1 MHYLRKIV
9 NLSDG
14 EQIAID
20 LYPPNFYLDKKETP
34 IVLFMPGVVGNSS
47 GFYILRICELL
58 RKNIGWRTA
67 IFNRRGFGGMP
78 ILGNRLCGYELTEDF
93 RQTILKFKEELP
105 DAPIY
110 LMGVSLGGMFV

>member
-1 MHYLRKIV
+1 
-9 NLSDG
+9 
-14 EQIAID
+14 
-20 LYPPNFYLDKKETP
+20 
-34 IVLFMPGVVGNSS
+34 
-47 GFYILRICELL
+47 
-58 RKNIGWRTA
+58 
-67 IFNRRGFGGMP
+67 MP